1 MLVEERPSR
10 WSRFIGV
17 VTARTADSCLCT
29 SRQTEI
35 PIYAGLPMR
44 IAVMGG
50 GPAGLYFATLWKARH
65 PKDEVQ
71 VFEQNPSDA
80 TFGFGVVFSDRALE
94 FLREDDPETCD
105 LISSH
110 MESWR
115 DMTLVHRGETVT
127 IDGVGFSSIGR
138 LHLLQLLQQRA
149 RSAGAVLRFDR
160 QVHSLE
166 ELEDADLIVGADGLN
181 SLVRRAYEGDFATSL
196 SFLESKFVWYGTSK
210 TFPTLT
216 QTFVESEF
224 GAFNAHHYRYSQK
237 MSTFIIECDRA
248 TWLRAGFPERGEAE
262 TRALCEV
269 FFESTLDGHA
279 LISNK
284 SNWRNFPQLWNG
296 RWSFRNMV
304 LVGDALHTAHYSIG
318 SGTRLALED
327 VIALVNALEK
337 HPGDLE
343 GGLLQYEAE
352 RKPIVQKIVT
362 AATTSAG
369 WYADFEERMKL
380 PPIEFG
386 YSYITRSGRVDNDR
400 LRRSAP
406 NFMARYD
413 AHMANRNP
421 EQRHARA
428 G

>member
-1 MLVEERPSR
+1 
-10 WSRFIGV
+10 
-17 VTARTADSCLCT
+17 
-29 SRQTEI
+29 
-35 PIYAGLPMR
+35 MR

-71 VFEQNPSDA
+71 VFEQNPADA
-80 TFGFGVVFSDRALE
+80 TFGFGVVFSERALE
-94 FLREDDPETCD
+94 FLRDDDPETCD

-110 MESWR
+110 METWR
-115 DMTLVHRGETVT
+115 DMTLVHRSETVT

-149 RSAGAVLRFDR
+149 RSAGAVLQFDR
-160 QVHSLE
+160 QIRSLE
-166 ELEDADLIVGADGLN
+166 ELGDVDLIIAADGLN
-181 SLVRRAYEGDFATSL
+181 SLVRRTFQGDFGSSL
-196 SFLESKFVWYGTSK
+196 SYLDSKFVWYGTTK

-224 GAFNAHHYRYSQK
+224 GAFNAHHYRYSTT
-237 MSTFIIECDRA
+237 MSTFIIECDRV
-248 TWLRAGFPERGEAE
+248 TWLRAGFSEKNEAE
-262 TRALCEV
+262 TRALCETI
-269 FFESTLDGHA
+269 FAGTLDGHG

-284 SNWRNFPQLWNG
+284 SSWRNFPQLWSD

-304 LVGDALHTAHYSIG
+304 LVGDALHTVHYSIG

-327 VIALVNALEK
+327 VIALVKALEL
-337 HPGDLE
+337 HPDDLAS
-343 GGLLQYEAE
+343 GLASYEAE

-362 AATTSAG
+362 AAKTSAD
-369 WYADFEERMKL
+369 WYAHFEQHMKL

-386 YSYITRSGRVDNDR
+386 YSYITRSGRIDDDR

-406 NFMARYD
+406 HFMASYD
-413 AHMANRNP
+413 AHLEDVNA
-421 EQRHARA
+421 EQRHARSS
-428 G
+428 

>member
-1 MLVEERPSR
+1 
-10 WSRFIGV
+10 
-17 VTARTADSCLCT
+17 
-29 SRQTEI
+29 
-35 PIYAGLPMR
+35 MR
-44 IAVMGG
+44 IAVMGA

-65 PKDEVQ
+65 PRDEVQ
-71 VFEQNPSDA
+71 VFEQNPADA

-94 FLREDDPETCD
+94 FLRDDDPETCD

-110 MESWR
+110 METWR
-115 DMTLVHRGETVT
+115 DMTLIHRGETVT

-149 RSAGAVLRFDR
+149 RSAGAVLHFDR
-160 QVHSLE
+160 QVRSLE
-166 ELEDADLIVGADGLN
+166 ELGDVDLIIGADGLN
-181 SLVRRAYEGDFATSL
+181 SLVRRTFEGDFGSSL
-196 SFLESKFVWYGTSK
+196 SYLDSKFVWYGTTK

-224 GAFNAHHYRYSQK
+224 GAFNAHHYRYSTT
-237 MSTFIIECDRA
+237 MSTFIIECDRP
-248 TWLRAGFPERGEAE
+248 TWLRAGFPTKSEAE
-262 TRALCEV
+262 TKALCETI
-269 FFESTLDGHA
+269 FAGALDGHG

-284 SNWRNFPQLWNG
+284 SSWRNFPQLWSD

-327 VIALVNALEK
+327 VIALVRALEL

-343 GGLLQYEAE
+343 SGLHSYEAE

-362 AATTSAG
+362 AAKTSAD
-369 WYADFEERMKL
+369 WYARFEAHMQL

-386 YSYITRSGRVDNDR
+386 YSYITRSGRIDDDR

-406 NFMARYD
+406 NFMASYD
-413 AHMANRNP
+413 AHMENRNP
-421 EQRHARA
+421 EQRHAHA
-428 G
+428 S

>member
-1 MLVEERPSR
+1 
-10 WSRFIGV
+10 
-17 VTARTADSCLCT
+17 
-29 SRQTEI
+29 
-35 PIYAGLPMR
+35 MR

-65 PKDEVQ
+65 PKDEVH
-71 VFEQNPSDA
+71 VFEQNPADA

-94 FLREDDPETCD
+94 FLRDDDPETCD

-110 MESWR
+110 METWR

-149 RSAGAVLRFDR
+149 RAAGAVLQFDR
-160 QVHSLE
+160 QVRSLE
-166 ELEDADLIVGADGLN
+166 ELGDVDLIVGADGLN
-181 SLVRRAYEGDFATSL
+181 SLVRRAHEGDFATSL
-196 SFLESKFVWYGTSK
+196 SYLESKFVWYGTTK

-224 GAFNAHHYRYSQK
+224 GAFNAHHYRYSPT
-237 MSTFIIECDRA
+237 MSTFIIECDRP
-248 TWLRAGFPERGEAE
+248 TWLRAGFPESNEAE
-262 TRALCEV
+262 TQTLCETL
-269 FFESTLDGHA
+269 FAATLDGHA

-284 SNWRNFPQLWNG
+284 SSWRNFPQLWND

-327 VIALVNALEK
+327 VIALVAALEQ
-337 HPGDLE
+337 HPSDLE
-343 GGLLQYEAE
+343 SGLQSYEAE

-362 AATTSAG
+362 AARTSAD
-369 WYADFEERMKL
+369 WYADFEEHMKL

-386 YSYITRSGRVDNDR
+386 YSYITRSGRIDNDR

-406 NFMARYD
+406 NFMASYD
-413 AHMANRNP
+413 AHMETGR
-421 EQRHARA
+421 RHARA
-428 G
+428 N

>member
-1 MLVEERPSR
+1 
-10 WSRFIGV
+10 
-17 VTARTADSCLCT
+17 
-29 SRQTEI
+29 
-35 PIYAGLPMR
+35 MR
-44 IAVMGG
+44 IAVMGA

-65 PKDEVQ
+65 PKDDVQ
-71 VFEQNPSDA
+71 VFEQNSADA

-94 FLREDDPETCD
+94 FLRDDDPETCD

-110 MESWR
+110 MEIWR

-149 RSAGAVLRFDR
+149 RSAGAVLQFDR
-160 QVHSLE
+160 QVRSLE
-166 ELEDADLIVGADGLN
+166 ELGDVDLIIAADGLN
-181 SLVRRAYEGDFATSL
+181 SLVRRAFEGDFGTSL
-196 SFLESKFVWYGTSK
+196 SYLESKFAWYGTTK

-216 QTFVESEF
+216 QTFVQTAF
-224 GAFNAHHYRYSQK
+224 GAFNAHHYRYSPK
-237 MSTFIIECDRA
+237 MSTFIIECDRR
-248 TWLRAGFPERGEAE
+248 TWLRAGFPKKDE
-262 TRALCEV
+262 TETKALCEMI
-269 FFESTLDGHA
+269 FAGTLDGHA

-284 SNWRNFPQLWNG
+284 SSWRNFPQLWND

-327 VIALVNALEK
+327 VIALVKALELHPDVLENAL
-337 HPGDLE
+337 
-343 GGLLQYEAE
+343 QYYESE
-352 RKPIVQKIVT
+352 RKPVVQKIVN
-362 AATTSAG
+362 AAKTSAA
-369 WYADFEERMKL
+369 WYADFEEHMKL

-386 YSYITRSGRVDNDR
+386 YSYITRSGRIDDDR

-406 NFMARYD
+406 KFMASCD
-413 AHMANRNP
+413 AHLKSENS

-428 G
+428 S